1 MQPEEKR
8 KRKKKAD
15 AFAFKRLIKK
25 KNEDKYNPES
35 DSQAAENSLEQDVR
49 AESVQLPERRIK
61 GDLTKVY
68 KNFVVTLG
76 CRGHLGRKNRVET
89 KAGQS

>member
-1 MQPEEKR
+1 MQPEGKR
-8 KRKKKAD
+8 KKKKKAD

-25 KNEDKYNPES
+25 NEDKYDPEN
-35 DSQAAENSLEQDVR
+35 DSQAAENSLEQDLR

-68 KNFVVTLG
+68 KDLMVTLG